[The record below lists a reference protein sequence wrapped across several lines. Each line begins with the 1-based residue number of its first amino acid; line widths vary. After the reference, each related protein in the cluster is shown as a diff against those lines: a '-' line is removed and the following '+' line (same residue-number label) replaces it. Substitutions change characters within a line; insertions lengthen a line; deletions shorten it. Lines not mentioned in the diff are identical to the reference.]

1 MITSLKGKCG
11 SPFLMLGLDGTLW
24 PSRQDLCQ
32 AVESLTSTV
41 AALSAS
47 ARKVSNRD
55 SSIQEAATVQRS
67 YEGLLGRAKERQ
79 RELETLLACWQR

>member
-1 MITSLKGKCG
+1 
-11 SPFLMLGLDGTLW
+11 MLGLYCTLS

-32 AVESLTSTV
+32 ALESLSSMV

-55 SSIQEAATVQRS
+55 SSIQEATTVQQS

-79 RELETLLACWQR
+79 TELENLLARWQR